1 MHEVGHFFFTRA
13 VLNNEERFAKFQKI
27 FEGSVSELK
36 ALTSEASMRSRFS
49 KNNYTADIG
58 EKLLEDYSDLKGI
71 KEYSVTVET
80 ATHKS

>member
-13 VLNNEERFAKFQKI
+13 VLNNEERFGKFQKM
-27 FEGSVSELK
+27 FEGSISELK
-36 ALTSEASMRSRFS
+36 ALTSEASMSARFS
-49 KNNYTADIG
+49 KNKYTADIG